1 MIATKEQE
9 RKALEKIKKIIS
21 ELGEQSYI
29 ATAFDGCIEDA
40 EENIENDFALSMKQR
55 YDDTLAKLNECE
67 REKENEAA
75 RVRLAERDVE
85 QLKEQLA
92 RAKEAALSVDELDE
106 CRTLASESYDLNIAY
121 ADEYAKII
129 VKYAEF
135 PTGKEFLDA
144 VKKNRKFSRKAERAK
159 KLYDTLELQRQAV
172 IKGGD
177 N

>member
-9 RKALEKIKKIIS
+9 RKALEKIKKIIA

-55 YDDTLAKLNECE
+55 YDDALAKLNECE
-67 REKENEAA
+67 REKENDAA

-92 RAKEAALSVDELDE
+92 RAKEAALSVDELDA
-106 CRTLASESYDLNIAY
+106 CRTLASESYDLNIAN
-121 ADEYAKII
+121 ANEYAKLI
-129 VKYAEF
+129 VRYAEF
-135 PTGKEFLDA
+135 PTNKDFLDA
-144 VKKNRKFSRKAERAK
+144 VKKNRKFSLKAKQAK
-159 KLYDTLELQRQAV
+159 ELCDALEHHRDKL
-172 IKGGD
+172 
-177 N
+177 

>member
-9 RKALEKIKKIIS
+9 RKALEKIKKIIA

-92 RAKEAALSVDELDE
+92 RAKEAALSIDELDA
-106 CRTLASESYDLNIAY
+106 CITLASESYDLNVAN
-121 ADEYAKII
+121 ADEYAKLI
-129 VKYAEF
+129 VRYAER
-135 PTGKEFLDA
+135 PTCTDFTEV
-144 VKKNRKFSRKAERAK
+144 VKKNREFSHKAEQAK
-159 KLYDTLELQRQAV
+159 ELHDALENYRGKL
-172 IKGGD
+172 
-177 N
+177 